1 MFKIQF
7 PHLREFFLLAIIKL
21 MNKKVFIGVAWPYLN
36 GDIHIGH
43 LAGYLLPA
51 DIFARFN
58 RFLGNETLMVS
69 GSDCFGT
76 PVMIE
81 AESRG
86 LEPRE
91 IVEEYHK
98 KNVELFK
105 FLGISFDIYTK
116 TETKNHKETAQKLF
130 LSFIQNGFIFKNK
143 TNQYYSETEK
153 RFLPDR
159 LVEGECPKCG
169 YVAARGDQ
177 CDNCGAIFGEGEL
190 LNPKS
195 RVSGGG
201 IQLKKTEHYFFDWSK
216 LQPFLEKYVG
226 NHSSW
231 RRWVFSET
239 EGWLKKGL
247 KPRAITRDL
256 EWGIEIP
263 IDRIPENLRIEGAEK
278 KRIYVWFEAVI
289 GYLSASIE
297 WAEKNGKKW
306 EDFWYD
312 SESCHAYFMGKDN
325 LIFHTLFW
333 PGQLHAYDEKLHLPD
348 FPAVNQFLNLEG
360 QKFSKS
366 RGITIDSKYIVE
378 KYGLD
383 AVRFYLCLI
392 MPENA
397 DANFSWGDFVNKNND
412 ILIGNLG
419 NFINRT
425 LTLARGLEFSPE
437 YKLAEEVESEV
448 EKAITA
454 VKKHLETYEYKK
466 YLETVLALSN
476 FGNKYLSKTEPWF
489 KKDETEEFRQTTFNA
504 VFITSA
510 LLILIQPLLINAFKK
525 LSELLG
531 IKIEHW
537 PTDGVSE
544 LKILAGKISVKEVQP
559 LFQKIDESVIES
571 EKSKIKYF
579 A

>member
-1 MFKIQF
+1 MG
-7 PHLREFFLLAIIKL
+7 
-21 MNKKVFIGVAWPYLN
+21 KKVFIGVAWPYLN

-51 DIFARFN
+51 DVFARFN

-81 AESRG
+81 AESRD

-116 TETKNHKETAQKLF
+116 TDTKNHKETAQKLF

-169 YVAARGDQ
+169 YAAARGDQ
-177 CDNCGAIFGEGEL
+177 CDNCGAVFGEGEL

-201 IQLKKTEHYFFDWSK
+201 IRLKETEHYFFDWPK
-216 LQPFLEKYVG
+216 LQPFLEKYVES
-226 NHSSW
+226 HSSW

-333 PGQLHAYDEKLHLPD
+333 PGQLHTYDEKLHLPD

-397 DANFSWGDFVNKNND
+397 DANFSWTDFASKTND
-412 ILIGNLG
+412 ILIANFG
-419 NFINRT
+419 NFVNRT
-425 LTLARGLEFSPE
+425 LTLAKGIDFDLGFEINSDLENSVLNFIKEARS
-437 YKLAEEVESEV
+437 A
-448 EKAITA
+448 
-454 VKKHLETYEYKK
+454 LENFEFKK
-466 YLETVLALSN
+466 YAETIIRLSDL
-476 FGNKYLSKTEPWF
+476 GNKYLSKKEPWLIKNREEKDF
-489 KKDETEEFRQTTFNA
+489 KETIYNSL
-504 VFITSA
+504 FIVLA
-510 LLILIQPLLINAFKK
+510 LYLISKPLLIN
-525 LSELLG
+525 
-531 IKIEHW
+531 
-537 PTDGVSE
+537 
-544 LKILAGKISVKEVQP
+544 SVKEISKFLQIEIKEWPRDELNELKELVKKIKIKNPKP
-559 LFQKIDESVIES
+559 LFKKIEKETIQKEQA
-571 EKSKIKYF
+571 KLP
-579 A
+579 